1 VANFFISKYLKHILS
16 AWNGFRST
24 RLEFSISKT
33 EMDIPQPIWIFFCA
47 LNFSLDAHL
56 LIPVTNKSC
65 RHSPKLFAR
74 KIFLSIFHVRLIVAK
89 LNFAAS
95 LANLGL
101 AFCLRAFVVKLI
113 CQWPGPISKWSSTRV
128 ADQVAKVK
136 EGKCAYGTEVKM
148 LPGLLTICQA

>member
-33 EMDIPQPIWIFFCA
+33 EMDIPQPIWIFFCT
-47 LNFSLDAHL
+47 LNFSLDVHL

-74 KIFLSIFHVRLIVAK
+74 KIFLSISHVRLIVAK

-95 LANLGL
+95 LANLG
-101 AFCLRAFVVKLI
+101 F
-113 CQWPGPISKWSSTRV
+113 
-128 ADQVAKVK
+128 
-136 EGKCAYGTEVKM
+136 
-148 LPGLLTICQA
+148 GLLSESFCGQIDMSVTWTHIKMKFDTRRWPSSQG